1 MEPEPFGHGWR
12 LKPGA
17 ASAIRREVGVRAFVL
32 RRSDVRLR
40 ENKIRETRVV
50 EWPREAR
57 AIYDALERD
66 FEFPAGTFPQEAEAA
81 GAGRTAWSAALWGW
95 LRQTCSGV
103 VSVPLR
109 AGGGS
114 AEIHAAKVRELVD
127 LVTGEL
133 AGEPVVV
140 WCHYRG
146 ELGLVLRSL
155 RAAGVAALTW
165 DGDTPLAERERLRQ
179 AWIAGRRGRVLAIM
193 GQTASVG
200 LDLAH
205 ADTCVF
211 FSEPGGLLERLQEE
225 DRILTVDKA
234 RDGVPLLYVT
244 LAMVDSVDTDTRDS
258 MESKATGAAVSLEWA
273 VRSGVERRRAKFSGK
288 AVDNNVIP

>member
-1 MEPEPFGHGWR
+1 
-12 LKPGA
+12 
-17 ASAIRREVGVRAFVL
+17 
-32 RRSDVRLR
+32 
-40 ENKIRETRVV
+40 
-50 EWPREAR
+50 
-57 AIYDALERD
+57 
-66 FEFPAGTFPQEAEAA
+66 
-81 GAGRTAWSAALWGW
+81 
-95 LRQTCSGV
+95 V